1 MGKKKSPI
9 FLPDHFPL
17 FRGFLKE
24 SAALHGFQEECSV
37 FSKSGALHGFHVES
51 NNVRHML
58 YGSVCTHVCKDV
70 YISYIETTTK
80 LLQVVAARR
89 NCFVCCRPVGFCVSL
104 PSLCPSSIDS
114 HVDT

>member
-1 MGKKKSPI
+1 MGKKNPKFFARPFSS
-9 FLPDHFPL
+9 L
-17 FRGFLKE
+17 
-24 SAALHGFQEECSV
+24 QEFFGCVSCLAWISGGM
-37 FSKSGALHGFHVES
+37 FSFSESGALHGFHVES

-70 YISYIETTTK
+70 YFSYIETTTK

-89 NCFVCCRPVGFCVSL
+89 NCFVCSRPVGFCVSL
-104 PSLCPSSIDS
+104 PSLCPSSINS